1 MVRDTT
7 RILETLRTE
16 SDAFRRFGVTRL
28 AVFGSAARGQLRSD
42 SDLDF
47 LVDLRVKSFDAYTDV
62 KELLE
67 ALFESAVDLVLT
79 SALKPEL
86 RDDILREAVDAPLG

>member
-1 MVRDTT
+1 MVRDTA

-16 SDAFRRFGVTRL
+16 IDAFRRIGVTRL
-28 AVFGSAARGQLRSD
+28 AVFGSAARGQLRDD

-47 LVDLRVKSFDAYTDV
+47 LVDLKFKSFDAYMDV

-67 ALFESAVDLVLT
+67 ALFERPVDLVLT

>member
-1 MVRDTT
+1 MVRDTA
-7 RILETLRTE
+7 RILETVRQEADSLR
-16 SDAFRRFGVTRL
+16 RIGVTRL
-28 AVFGSAARGQLRSD
+28 ALFGSGARGGLRDD

-47 LVDLRVKSFDAYTDV
+47 LVDLNIKSFDAYMDV

-67 ALFESAVDLVLT
+67 ALFGRPVDLVLR

-86 RDDILREAVDAPLG
+86 RDDILREAVDAPLN